1 MVILESY
8 CAGLLFGV
16 RSAALKVND
25 MSEKKVEYTYQKCAD
40 VLVWVSFFS
49 STQTGV
55 LKKVLRTAC
64 RFYISGERVG
74 QAWEACV
81 RERNRHEVD
90 GREKSG

>member
-1 MVILESY
+1 MVIPESY

-55 LKKVLRTAC
+55 LKKVLRTAS
-64 RFYISGERVG
+64 RFYISRGASRTSMGSVRARTER
-74 QAWEACV
+74 
-81 RERNRHEVD
+81 REVD